1 MNKYRKWRRARGVY
15 GVVSLRVICA
25 WFYVTVDH
33 VYCSLTRLLY
43 LGTVER
49 LVGPISFRAL
59 VHLLIVPKAGK
70 GLAHERTVVRWL

>member
-49 LVGPISFRAL
+49 LVGPISFIGPFKF
-59 VHLLIVPKAGK
+59 HLLIVPK
-70 GLAHERTVVRWL
+70 GLGS

>member
-49 LVGPISFRAL
+49 LVGPISFRAF
-59 VHLLIVPKAGK
+59 HLLIVPK
-70 GLAHERTVVRWL
+70 GLGLRLGS